1 MTKEKSE
8 LLVFFIEI

>member
-8 LLVFFIEI
+8 LLVFVIEI